1 MYKWSVVGM
10 LWFVCLF
17 NYADRQ
23 AIYSVFPLLK
33 TEMGLTDVQL
43 GIIGASFMWV
53 YAMSAPFA
61 GMIGDR
67 CSRKTLIIGGLI
79 FWSFITIATALSK
92 MYWQLVL
99 FRALEG
105 LGEAFYFPASMSML
119 SDYHGRDT
127 RSRAM
132 SLHQSSVYAGTIAG
146 GTIAGAMG
154 QSFGWRSSFY
164 LLGILGALLGLV
176 LMLFLKEPVRG
187 QAEVADAPVQ
197 GKFPPRGGSRQNAGT
212 NRPMVLILMTVFVGA
227 NFVAAIVLTWMPS
240 FLYRKFGMSLAAA
253 GFSSTAYLQVAS
265 VLGVLSGGGLADR
278 LGRRQRAG
286 RMLTQAIGLI
296 AGVPFIFMTGWTVSI
311 PVLILAM
318 AGFGYFKGFY
328 DANIWASLHDV
339 VPTARRATAVGAM
352 NAVGWV
358 GGGMAPIAIAL
369 ASQRFGMS
377 ASISASSI
385 IYLVVG
391 LLLVFGIRTFMRN
404 VSEPRAEAYP

>member
-53 YAMSAPFA
+53 YAMSAPLA
-61 GMIGDR
+61 GIIGDR
-67 CSRKTLIIGGLI
+67 FSRKTLIIGGLI

-265 VLGVLSGGGLADR
+265 VLGVLRRRARGSSGAPPARRPHADAGDRAYRGSPIHLHDWVDRVDSCPYPRDGRLWILQGLLRRQHLGLAARRCPDR
-278 LGRRQRAG
+278 AAGHGGWRDERGGMGRRRHGADRDRPGISALRHERVDQRQLDHLS
-286 RMLTQAIGLI
+286 R
-296 AGVPFIFMTGWTVSI
+296 
-311 PVLILAM
+311 
-318 AGFGYFKGFY
+318 
-328 DANIWASLHDV
+328 
-339 VPTARRATAVGAM
+339 RRAT
-352 NAVGWV
+352 
-358 GGGMAPIAIAL
+358 
-369 ASQRFGMS
+369 
-377 ASISASSI
+377 
-385 IYLVVG
+385 
-391 LLLVFGIRTFMRN
+391 
-404 VSEPRAEAYP
+404 PRVRHSHIHA